1 MLAMVNLMKY
11 VEYLM
16 WQEKEMQR

>member
-16 WQEKEMQR
+16 WQ